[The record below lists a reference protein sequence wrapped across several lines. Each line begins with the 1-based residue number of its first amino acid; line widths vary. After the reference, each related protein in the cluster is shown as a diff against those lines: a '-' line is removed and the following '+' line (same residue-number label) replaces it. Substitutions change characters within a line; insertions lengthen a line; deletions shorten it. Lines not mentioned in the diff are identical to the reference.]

1 MKSLVARHSA
11 TDTTI
16 RQTAMA
22 ELEAMSPRPSQW
34 TPDESIPEKSWVYR
48 LGKKMLYH
56 DFGAYERAG
65 FSPPPASPNTSLPVV
80 SVKTTSMPPQNPS
93 H

>member
-1 MKSLVARHSA
+1 MKSLVARHGA

-65 FSPPPASPNTSLPVV
+65 FRPPVAPSTATPRPTVASIDTL
-80 SVKTTSMPPQNPS
+80 S